1 MSSFQSEE
9 NKRIAKNTLFLYFRQ
24 ILTMLV
30 SLYTVRVVLKVLG
43 VQDYGIYNVVGG
55 IVTMFGFLNGTMS
68 SATQRYLSFYMVRDD
83 GEELNKI
90 FSVSLQAYIGILILI
105 VFMAE
110 TIGLWF
116 LNTKMSIPEARLVA
130 ANVVYQFSI
139 LSFIMTIVA
148 TPFNAAIIA
157 HEHMNIFAY
166 IGILDV
172 FLKLFVICIL
182 QYFDFSDSLILYSI
196 LICFSVLSYAWW
208 NMLGALSSILKSNGI
223 NILIN
228 MFFGVTI
235 NASRA
240 ISYQIKSVLNNFV
253 VNFSMALQPSM
264 VKSYSSGN
272 YNRTFFFIV

>member
-130 ANVVYQFSI
+130 GK
-139 LSFIMTIVA
+139 
-148 TPFNAAIIA
+148 
-157 HEHMNIFAY
+157 IF
-166 IGILDV
+166 
-172 FLKLFVICIL
+172 F
-182 QYFDFSDSLILYSI
+182 
-196 LICFSVLSYAWW
+196 
-208 NMLGALSSILKSNGI
+208 
-223 NILIN
+223 
-228 MFFGVTI
+228 
-235 NASRA
+235 
-240 ISYQIKSVLNNFV
+240 
-253 VNFSMALQPSM
+253 
-264 VKSYSSGN
+264 
-272 YNRTFFFIV
+272 

>member
-182 QYFDFSDSLILYSI
+182 QYFDFSDSL
-196 LICFSVLSYAWW
+196 
-208 NMLGALSSILKSNGI
+208 
-223 NILIN
+223 
-228 MFFGVTI
+228 
-235 NASRA
+235 RA
-240 ISYQIKSVLNNFV
+240 VI
-253 VNFSMALQPSM
+253 
-264 VKSYSSGN
+264 
-272 YNRTFFFIV
+272 

>member
-116 LNTKMSIPEARLVA
+116 LNTKMSIPEAL
-130 ANVVYQFSI
+130 Y
-139 LSFIMTIVA
+139 
-148 TPFNAAIIA
+148 
-157 HEHMNIFAY
+157 
-166 IGILDV
+166 
-172 FLKLFVICIL
+172 FLL
-182 QYFDFSDSLILYSI
+182 
-196 LICFSVLSYAWW
+196 
-208 NMLGALSSILKSNGI
+208 
-223 NILIN
+223 
-228 MFFGVTI
+228 
-235 NASRA
+235 
-240 ISYQIKSVLNNFV
+240 
-253 VNFSMALQPSM
+253 
-264 VKSYSSGN
+264 
-272 YNRTFFFIV
+272 